1 MTLFAACWVVL
12 QVATGVVNGSSKPL
26 RAAGRAKESW
36 LAKDWLGPE
45 QNSSVEGKTTGEPEW
60 EVIGEIKFNQ
70 VANRPGACAELSVKI
85 KWPAAQQTMVFEV
98 NRCQS
103 RRLVSICQLPKL

>member
-1 MTLFAACWVVL
+1 MTLVAACWVVL

-70 VANRPGACAELSVKI
+70 VANHPGACAELSEKNHMACSSAGHGVRRQSM
-85 KWPAAQQTMVFEV
+85 PVQTPCE
-98 NRCQS
+98 R
-103 RRLVSICQLPKL
+103 PPYA